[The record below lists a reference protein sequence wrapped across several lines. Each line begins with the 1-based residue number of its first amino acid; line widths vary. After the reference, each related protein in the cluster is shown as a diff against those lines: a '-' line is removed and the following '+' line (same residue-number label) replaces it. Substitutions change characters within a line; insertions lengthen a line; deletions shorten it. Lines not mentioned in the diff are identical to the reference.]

1 MNPNIVDITLEN
13 AQSILIEESFKRLV
27 VVDFWASW
35 CEPCK
40 NLMPILEKLVGEYD
54 GQFLLAKVDSDEF
67 QQIASQ
73 FGVRSLPT
81 VVLMKD
87 GQPVDGFSGLKSE
100 PEVREL
106 LEKCLP
112 KPWDIQHEEAKSHIN
127 EEDWSKALELLREAY
142 DMSHSQA
149 DIALSYTS
157 VLTKLKRYQEA
168 NEILA
173 KIKLA
178 DQDNEYEQVKAELE
192 LAQEAQKAP
201 ELQAL
206 EEQYTAS
213 PTDHEIAFQL
223 AVQYSQH
230 EYRQEALTLLYQII
244 QKDLNYRSGEAKK
257 IYMDI
262 LAVLGK
268 GDPIAAEYQRKLY
281 TLLY

>member
-13 AQSILIEESFKRLV
+13 AQSLLVEESFKRPVLI
-27 VVDFWASW
+27 DFWASW

-40 NLMPILEKLVGEYD
+40 NLIPILEKLAGEYD

-73 FGVRSLPT
+73 FGVRNLPT
-81 VVLMKD
+81 VILMKD

-100 PEVREL
+100 PEVREV
-106 LEKCLP
+106 LEKVLP
-112 KPWDIQHEEAKSHIN
+112 KPWDIQHSAAKAHIELEE
-127 EEDWSKALELLREAY
+127 WSTALELLRGAY
-142 DMSHSQA
+142 DVSHAQA
-149 DIALSYTS
+149 DIALSYTT

-168 NEILA
+168 GEVLS

-178 DQDNEYEQVKAELE
+178 DQDKEYEQVKAALE

-230 EYRQEALTLLYQII
+230 EYRQEALALLYQII
-244 QKDLNYRSGEAKK
+244 QKDLNFQSGEAKK

>member
-13 AQSILIEESFKRLV
+13 AQTLLVEESFKRPVLI
-27 VVDFWASW
+27 DFWASW

-40 NLMPILEKLVGEYD
+40 NLIPILEKLAGEYD
-54 GQFLLAKVDSDEF
+54 GRFLLAKVDSDEF

-81 VVLMKD
+81 VILMKD

-100 PEVREL
+100 SEVREVL
-106 LEKCLP
+106 DKVLP
-112 KPWDIQHEEAKSHIN
+112 KPWDIQHSAAKAHIELEE
-127 EEDWSKALELLREAY
+127 WSAALELLREAY
-142 DMSHSQA
+142 EASHSQA
-149 DIALSYTS
+149 DIALSYTT
-157 VLTKLKRYQEA
+157 VLTQLKRYQEA
-168 NEILA
+168 SEVLS

-178 DQDNEYEQVKAELE
+178 DQDNDYEQVKAALE

-213 PTDHEIAFQL
+213 PTDYEIAFQL

-230 EYRQEALTLLYQII
+230 DYKQEALVLLYQII
-244 QKDLNYRSGEAKK
+244 QKDLNFQSGEAKK
-257 IYMDI
+257 VYMDI

-268 GDPIAAEYQRKLY
+268 GDPVAAEYQRKLY

>member
-13 AQSILIEESFKRLV
+13 AQSQLVEESFKRPVLI
-27 VVDFWASW
+27 DFWASW

-40 NLMPILEKLVGEYD
+40 NLMPILEKLAGEYD

-81 VVLMKD
+81 VILMKD

-100 PEVREL
+100 PEVREV
-106 LEKCLP
+106 LEKVLP
-112 KPWDIQHEEAKSHIN
+112 KPWDIQHSAAKAHVEAEE
-127 EEDWSKALELLREAY
+127 WSAALELLREAY
-142 DMSHSQA
+142 EMSRSQA
-149 DIALSYTS
+149 DIALTYTI

-168 NEILA
+168 GDVLS

-178 DQDNEYEQVKAELE
+178 DQDSEYEQVKAALE

-223 AVQYSQH
+223 AIQYSQH
-230 EYRQEALTLLYQII
+230 DYKQEALVLLYQII
-244 QKDLNYRSGEAKK
+244 QKDLNYQSGEAKK

>member
-13 AQSILIEESFKRLV
+13 AQSLLVEESFKRPVL
-27 VVDFWASW
+27 VDFWASW

-40 NLMPILEKLVGEYD
+40 NLMPILEKLAGEYE

-73 FGVRSLPT
+73 FGVRNLPT
-81 VVLMKD
+81 VILMKD
-87 GQPVDGFSGLKSE
+87 GQPVDGFSGLKTE
-100 PEVREL
+100 PEVREI
-106 LEKCLP
+106 LEKVLP
-112 KPWDIQHEEAKSHIN
+112 KPWDTQHLEAKAHIEAGEWN
-127 EEDWSKALELLREAY
+127 EALELLRGAY
-142 DMSHSQA
+142 DVSHAQA
-149 DIALSYTS
+149 DIALSYTV

-168 NEILA
+168 GEVLS
-173 KIKLA
+173 KIKLG
-178 DQDNEYEQVKAELE
+178 DQDKDFEQVKAELE

-213 PTDHEIAFQL
+213 PTDHEVAFQL

-230 EYRQEALTLLYQII
+230 EYRPEALALLYQII
-244 QKDLNYRSGEAKK
+244 QKDLNFQSGEAKK